1 MAYNRNQRF
10 ASSPPYFRLLD
21 PGAYQNISTVLVKS
35 NKAPFLSKK
44 ERKIQSGN
52 TIWTHAIYNNNTASF
67 IPNCSAFMSNIPRF
81 AYEAV
86 NKFSNI
92 EDILCECEDPNV
104 CECESDSKIP
114 PEVICQGKVRRIL
127 YKGPPP
133 KSNQSCGLS
142 APSKNDKG
150 FEVTPDGSQ
159 KRVFI
164 KPEKECPPFY
174 NTAINEST
182 VFYRGCKWSRRTGK
196 VPMAKD
202 NFPGPAHYS
211 LVHEPN
217 ITEICAEKVRSF
229 KRKTSKQFRFIEMV
243 QRRNILDNLPG
254 PSSYSPENIKGIQ
267 LSYLG
272 PKAARFPGS
281 ILNKNKWPG
290 PADHYLQRDFD
301 QPKRPIKLCKAIL
314 PQRAPF
320 LSHATRLKTPKIVD
334 LSPASYFPI
343 YKPCQFIRC
352 SKAPFLVSTKR
363 FEETIY
369 DEEEDHDYLEESE
382 NGSREDKDIKITK
395 NPTWQFKSQTVR
407 MRPLKKEALR
417 SMTIHAQP
425 SGIKKRQLEL
435 QHCSPFYSSE
445 ARFRPWFN
453 WIAVHAK
460 VKTPGPS
467 YYKPE
472 KARCYP
478 AVSHGPLTRV
488 QRFLPFNKQSPA
500 PNEYN
505 VSNGIETILHTH
517 NERLKSNIINQH
529 KFHWNPPGVS
539 RLLNNE
545 EKELILLNRSIEL
558 LNPDDVIDS
567 FGSKLKR
574 GKKEKKVLRCF
585 VKN

>member
-10 ASSPPYFRLLD
+10 ASSPPYFRILD
-21 PGAYQNISTVLVKS
+21 PGAYQNTGTALVKI

-44 ERKIQSGN
+44 ERQLQSGN
-52 TIWTHAIYNNNTASF
+52 KIWTHAIYNNNSTPF

-81 AYEAV
+81 PYEAV
-86 NKFSNI
+86 NTFSDF

-104 CECESDSKIP
+104 CECESDNKSTP
-114 PEVICQGKVRRIL
+114 TVICQGKVRRIL

-133 KSNQSCGLS
+133 KSNQSGGLS
-142 APSKNDKG
+142 APSKKDKG
-150 FEVTPDGSQ
+150 FEINPDGSH

-182 VFYRGCKWSRRTGK
+182 AFYRGCKWSRRTGK
-196 VPMAKD
+196 IPIAKN

-211 LVHEPN
+211 IVHEPN
-217 ITEICAEKVRSF
+217 IAEICAEKVRSF

-243 QRRNILDNLPG
+243 QRRNTLDNLPG
-254 PSSYSPENIKGIQ
+254 PSSYSPENIKGTQ
-267 LSYLG
+267 LNYLG
-272 PKAARFPGS
+272 PKAARFTGS
-281 ILNKNKWPG
+281 ISNKWPG
-290 PADHYLQRDFD
+290 PADHWLQRDFD
-301 QPKRPIKLCKAIL
+301 LPTRPSKLCKAIL

-334 LSPASYFPI
+334 LSPASYVPI

-352 SKAPFLVSTKR
+352 SKAPFSVSTKR
-363 FEETIY
+363 FKEIIY
-369 DEEEDHDYLEESE
+369 NDEDDHDYFDEFE
-382 NGSREDKDIKITK
+382 NSPREDKDITITK
-395 NPTWQFKSQTVR
+395 HPTWQFKSKTVR
-407 MRPLKKEALR
+407 MKPLKKEALR
-417 SMTIHAQP
+417 SISIHPQP
-425 SGIKKRQLEL
+425 SSIKKRPLEL
-435 QHCSPFYSSE
+435 QHGSPFFSSE

-467 YYKPE
+467 YYTPE

-478 AVSHGPLTRV
+478 AVAHGPLTRV
-488 QRFLPFNKQSPA
+488 ERFLPFHKESPA
-500 PNEYN
+500 PNEYK

-529 KFHWNPPGVS
+529 KFHWIAPGVS

-574 GKKEKKVLRCF
+574 GKKEKKVLRCLN
-585 VKN
+585 KN